1 MLTLTR
7 TLSTHAAALNHT
19 RTCIPGTYM
28 QAWHA
33 NKAYLY
39 PRSRGHGS
47 NIHAHARRSP
57 QCCPVVAGTF
67 CFLAAPAV
75 ARDHAQHSATPTPC
89 RTRRIT
95 ADRAHHAA
103 GHQLAAPRQQPRAR
117 VATAS
122 SKPSAL
128 AGLCPASSPA
138 PSSTAPRLAA
148 LARPLLQPR
157 PIKGGAE
164 LSIPATQSSPPLAS
178 HLALALLLPLHCPRS
193 RALPCE
199 GETP

>member
-39 PRSRGHGS
+39 PRSRWHGS
-47 NIHAHARRSP
+47 NMHTHARRIVVRSP
-57 QCCPVVAGTF
+57 P
-67 CFLAAPAV
+67 APFASWPHLPV

-95 ADRAHHAA
+95 ADRRASRCRPPARRSA
-103 GHQLAAPRQQPRAR
+103 PAAPRTRSYSVVKTQRPR
-117 VATAS
+117 
-122 SKPSAL
+122 
-128 AGLCPASSPA
+128 
-138 PSSTAPRLAA
+138 
-148 LARPLLQPR
+148 RPLPGLVASAVKHSATLGRTCRPHSHPW
-157 PIKGGAE
+157 PIKGDAE
-164 LSIPATQSSPPLAS
+164 FPSPPRHPVLAKLS
-178 HLALALLLPLHCPRS
+178 HS
-193 RALPCE
+193 
-199 GETP
+199 TS